1 MNQRELAADVGLLIL
16 RAGSGA
22 AMLFAHGMAKINNF
36 STLSTKFPDPFAIGS
51 KASLLLAIGSE
62 VICAALLILGLGTR
76 VAAIPLWI
84 TMMVAAFL
92 VHAGDPFQKKEL
104 ALLYALVFLVVGLLG
119 PGRYSLDQRF
129 WPRKGR

>member
-1 MNQRELAADVGLLIL
+1 MNKRELATDVGLLLL
-16 RAGSGA
+16 RVGSA
-22 AMLFAHGMAKINNF
+22 ATMLAVHGLAKVNNF
-36 STLSTKFPDPFAIGS
+36 SSLSTKFPDPLTIGS

-62 VICAALLILGLGTR
+62 VICSALVILGLGTR
-76 VAAIPLWI
+76 IAAIPLWI

-92 VHAGDPFQKKEL
+92 VHARDPFQKKEL
-104 ALLYALVFLVVGLLG
+104 ALLYALVFLVIALLG